1 MLVFVVGAFAAT
13 AQNKSDNQPEFIAI
27 QHASFVLRQG
37 GLTIFVDPTGKVEQY
52 APYGTPDLILITHE
66 HGDHF
71 DKELINSLKAEKT
84 LLVAP
89 KLITAATGF
98 GHVMNNNETFVY
110 KKVKIEAIPMYNT
123 TPERLQYHKKG
134 VGNGYML
141 TINGQRIYIAGD
153 TEDIP
158 EMMAIKNIDHA
169 FVCMNLPYT
178 MSVEQAARAV
188 LALRPKNVY
197 PYHYRTQGVDPNET
211 IATFKA
217 LVAADAKI
225 NVVMLKWY

>member
-27 QHASFVLRQG
+27 QHASFVLRHA
-37 GLTIFVDPTGKVEQY
+37 GLTIFVDPTGKAEQY
-52 APYGTPDLILITHE
+52 TPYGTPDLILITHE

-71 DKELINSLKAEKT
+71 DKGLINSLKAEST

-89 KLITAATGF
+89 TVITSALGF

-134 VGNGYML
+134 VGNGYVL
-141 TINGQRIYIAGD
+141 TINGKRTYIAGD

-158 EMMAIKNIDHA
+158 EMLALKNIDHA

-178 MSVEQAARAV
+178 MSAEQAARAV
-188 LALRPKNVY
+188 LVLRPKNVY

-217 LVAADAKI
+217 LVAVDAKI

>member
-1 MLVFVVGAFAAT
+1 MLVFVVSAFAAT
-13 AQNKSDNQPEFIAI
+13 AQNKSEKQPEFIAI
-27 QHASFVLRQG
+27 QHASFVMRQG
-37 GLTIFVDPTGKVEQY
+37 GLTIFVDPTGKAEQY
-52 APYGTPDLILITHE
+52 TPYGTPDLILITHE

-71 DKELINSLKAEKT
+71 DKGLINSLKAEST

-89 KLITAATGF
+89 TVITSALGF

-123 TPERLQYHKKG
+123 TPDRLKYHKKG
-134 VGNGYML
+134 VGNGYVL
-141 TINGQRIYIAGD
+141 TINGKRTYIAGD

-158 EMMAIKNIDHA
+158 EMLALKNIDHA

-178 MSVEQAARAV
+178 MSAEQAARAV
-188 LALRPKNVY
+188 LVLRPKNVY

-217 LVAADAKI
+217 LVAVDAKI
-225 NVVMLKWY
+225 NVVLLKWY